1 MAPEN
6 RALFPW
12 PTRGYRR
19 GSSLPEGNFASRSC
33 RLRRSVTVLLVTGCL
48 LLLAPAT
55 EVGISPKHHLERGVH
70 HMIRRA
76 GDERRVLLDGH
87 RDWLLQLVLAF
98 HHLWRFV
105 DDRHVFSF
113 LLLTRW
119 PNGTR
124 ATHIVSRGFPS
135 LVFARVQNQS
145 SRHVQPQRSQ

>member
-6 RALFPW
+6 KAPFRW
-12 PTRGYRR
+12 PPQGCRR
-19 GSSLPEGNFASRSC
+19 GSASRGGFFGSRSR
-33 RLRRSVTVLLVTGCL
+33 RLRSGRAFFAFRRGL